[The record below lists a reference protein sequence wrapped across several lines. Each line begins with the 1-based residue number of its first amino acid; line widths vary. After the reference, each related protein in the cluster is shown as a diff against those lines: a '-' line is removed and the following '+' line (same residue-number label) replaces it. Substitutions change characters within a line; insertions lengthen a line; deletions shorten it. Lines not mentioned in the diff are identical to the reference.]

1 MPLDVHGLFS
11 LCSPEVLQICSSYFI
26 TNCTLLIKD
35 TVFLF
40 TINKP
45 ICPMNKL
52 INVVFKIELHIAP
65 VSVFSLVDC
74 QGTAV
79 ILGDFYPSLTN
90 LYLSSRKYFLV
101 LTIWYVTFDTF
112 ESVTPADTGLFSMR
126 QCCIVI

>member
-1 MPLDVHGLFS
+1 
-11 LCSPEVLQICSSYFI
+11 
-26 TNCTLLIKD
+26 
-35 TVFLF
+35 
-40 TINKP
+40 
-45 ICPMNKL
+45 MNKL

-126 QCCIVI
+126 LTTPWTAAYQAPPSMGFSRQEYWSWVPLPSPLVLSGRY